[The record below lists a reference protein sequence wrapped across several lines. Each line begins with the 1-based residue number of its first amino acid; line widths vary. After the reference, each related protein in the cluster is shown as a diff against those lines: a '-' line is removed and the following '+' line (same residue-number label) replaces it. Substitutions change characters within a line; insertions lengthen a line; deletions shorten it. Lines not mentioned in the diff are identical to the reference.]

1 MTNKKLDVLNY
12 LQKNSTWKTA
22 AEISSALGYSVRS
35 IKSYIHELNEE
46 KPDMILSSKKG
57 FLLKDYPAA
66 NELTSG
72 LQSILPQTKE
82 ERISYIIKK
91 LVAEDTPYDLD
102 QFADD
107 LYISPLTLQNEL
119 SDLKSELSEYDLVL
133 KTKNNIAFVIG
144 NERNKKRLISS
155 MIYHET
161 KSFNCTL
168 SSIQP
173 YFPAYDLKILKKL
186 ITTDMVTNNLFMD
199 DFLLF
204 NFIIHV
210 AISMQRSSYENQ
222 LNVENSEM
230 TFPEDIQNT
239 IHSLVEE
246 VRKYFS
252 VTLSAGDQQ
261 ELSALLMSQTYPRE
275 IITSCAQNF
284 EDMITD
290 EVNTLFELIQN
301 KVRHLFSI
309 NLNSE
314 KFSLRFKLHLRNLLI
329 RIRNNISLRN
339 PQIATIKSS
348 YPFIY
353 EIAVSIANV
362 INQQYQVELNEDEI
376 AYIVLHI
383 GVLIE
388 EQKAYSHKISV
399 LLVHPQNGLY
409 QLNLAD
415 KIKLLLEQDAIIT
428 GIVSSTD
435 ELGFYRD
442 YDAVIS
448 TILLYPL
455 PAVPVIYISEQLQT
469 KDISNIIDNINRI
482 KSLHMKIIVEQ
493 KLRYLFRD
501 DLFFCQEPFHSENEA
516 IDFLAGQLEEKGM
529 VSSEFKQLILERE
542 SISPSSY
549 GNIAIPHPLERCAES
564 SAIAVSIHPTPI
576 RWGSNNV
583 NIIFMLAIHPSD
595 QMLFNDI
602 FAFVTQI
609 IANNHYLQTLITA
622 SSCQEFI
629 DLLLS
634 YLS

>member
-1 MTNKKLDVLNY
+1 
-12 LQKNSTWKTA
+12 
-22 AEISSALGYSVRS
+22 
-35 IKSYIHELNEE
+35 
-46 KPDMILSSKKG
+46 
-57 FLLKDYPAA
+57 
-66 NELTSG
+66 
-72 LQSILPQTKE
+72 
-82 ERISYIIKK
+82 
-91 LVAEDTPYDLD
+91 
-102 QFADD
+102 
-107 LYISPLTLQNEL
+107 
-119 SDLKSELSEYDLVL
+119 
-133 KTKNNIAFVIG
+133 
-144 NERNKKRLISS
+144 
-155 MIYHET
+155 
-161 KSFNCTL
+161 
-168 SSIQP
+168 
-173 YFPAYDLKILKKL
+173 
-186 ITTDMVTNNLFMD
+186 
-199 DFLLF
+199 
-204 NFIIHV
+204 
-210 AISMQRSSYENQ
+210 
-222 LNVENSEM
+222 
-230 TFPEDIQNT
+230 
-239 IHSLVEE
+239 
-246 VRKYFS
+246 
-252 VTLSAGDQQ
+252 
-261 ELSALLMSQTYPRE
+261 
-275 IITSCAQNF
+275 
-284 EDMITD
+284 MITD

-362 INQQYQVELNEDEI
+362 INQQYQMELNEDEI

-388 EQKAYSHKISV
+388 EQKAYSNKISV

-448 TILLYPL
+448 TIPLYPL